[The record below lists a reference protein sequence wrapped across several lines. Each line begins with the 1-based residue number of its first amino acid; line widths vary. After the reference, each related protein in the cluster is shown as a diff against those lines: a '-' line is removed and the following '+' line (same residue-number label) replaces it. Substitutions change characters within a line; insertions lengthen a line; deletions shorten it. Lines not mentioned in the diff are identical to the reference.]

1 MSQQLRGFSECSAKR
16 ILGQARKSEN
26 RVEKAGRRDYHWKL
40 MERIDRRAIER
51 RESDRRV
58 IERRIA
64 ERFTIPLKGKATFP
78 VAGAQDQREIKVKN
92 ISAFGIYFI
101 VGLRPDV
108 SDKVTLH
115 LPVKASG
122 GPFEATATVVRVE
135 EVSDNTFGIAGKFE
149 GIPDFGYDRS
159 SDFLL

>member
-1 MSQQLRGFSECSAKR
+1 
-16 ILGQARKSEN
+16 
-26 RVEKAGRRDYHWKL
+26 
-40 MERIDRRAIER
+40 MERIDRRAAGR

-64 ERFTIPLKGKATFP
+64 ARFTIPLKGKATFT
-78 VAGAQDQREIKVKN
+78 VAGVRDQKEIKVKN
-92 ISAFGIYFI
+92 ISPFGIYFF
-101 VGLRPDV
+101 VGLCPDV

-122 GPFEATATVVRVE
+122 RPFEATATVVRVE
-135 EVSDNTFGIAGKFE
+135 EVSDNTFGIAGRFE

-159 SDFLL
+159 NPF